1 MSKFSGSGITVDFN
15 FTVQV
20 PLPSVSYPAG
30 CQAEASLSRPKKRQP
45 LWPSQKVTHH
55 SVPRL
60 HQSCPQPCSQEAM
73 EAATQAFLLALAGL
87 PVTEAGDLFDWESLQ
102 LGGTIFA
109 GLLCIA
115 GFAWALSGKC
125 KCKQSKEPSPPPKGT
140 SLLNAGASGC

>member
-1 MSKFSGSGITVDFN
+1 MPGV
-15 FTVQV
+15 
-20 PLPSVSYPAG
+20 
-30 CQAEASLSRPKKRQP
+30 
-45 LWPSQKVTHH
+45 
-55 SVPRL
+55 
-60 HQSCPQPCSQEAM
+60 QSCPQPCSQEAM